1 MKFFT
6 NFILLLT
13 FLINLSIYA
22 QNSSAPRK
30 KIHVI
35 PISVTPRDS
44 FLESQIMK
52 NALRTIYTSG
62 EYEVIV
68 GDDQNYRKLIF
79 GLQTLRIKVD
89 RKLDNYDLSV
99 ILREQK
105 SGKLVKK
112 YIGTKL
118 KDKTILPKVEDFLSR
133 LFLNEKPGK
142 APLLIIDKRKP
153 LITYPRSNGNN
164 INLTEDE
171 AKIESNIKVLSQEEK
186 QEKRIRIARSKDL
199 PKKPRRKE
207 KIWDDGKKA
216 PKKRIVFLTNEQ
228 EPPPEPDE
236 PEVAPPKKK
245 PRVPTPVVE
254 IKKEEP
260 SPPDPIPKKKKK
272 RKPIFFTVGAIL
284 DFEQTT
290 TDDILEDVSTSIAR
304 YGLLLGADL
313 WKFDWGGDIEFS
325 AKAVTYLNDVIFR
338 DLEASLPIEWG
349 AKINYAQ
356 KLPLGFE
363 LKLGAELGQRSFA
376 NLREAFNPDGIQ
388 VGTLS
393 TNDLFFDLST
403 RFDAFKKSH
412 RVGVGFS
419 TPFAQSLDYGSVDNF
434 TTSGGTFEVYYDY
447 FIGKK
452 KNSFLRL
459 MFEQRQLDIE
469 ELDNFNYE
477 SSVIGLNYV
486 LNTSF

>member
-1 MKFFT
+1 MKFCT
-6 NFILLLT
+6 SFILLLT
-13 FLINLSIYA
+13 FFINLSIYA
-22 QNSSAPRK
+22 QSSSAPRK

-52 NALRTIYTSG
+52 NALRTIYASG

-68 GDDQNYRKLIF
+68 GEDQNYRKLIF
-79 GLQTLRIKVD
+79 GLQTLRIEVNRD
-89 RKLDNYDLSV
+89 RDNYDLSV

-112 YIGTKL
+112 YLGTKL
-118 KDKTILPKVEDFLSR
+118 KNKTILPKVETFLSR

-153 LITYPRSNGNN
+153 LITYPRSNQNN
-164 INLTEDE
+164 INLSEDE
-171 AKIESNIKVLSQEEK
+171 AKIESNIKVLSPEEK
-186 QEKRIRIARSKDL
+186 QEKRIRLARSKDQVR
-199 PKKPRRKE
+199 KPRRKE

-245 PRVPTPVVE
+245 PRGPTPVVE
-254 IKKEEP
+254 IKKEKP
-260 SPPDPIPKKKKK
+260 LPADPIPKKKKK
-272 RKPIFFTVGAIL
+272 RKPIFLTVGAIV

-290 TDDILEDVSTSIAR
+290 TDDILEDVSTGIAR

-313 WKFDWGGDIEFS
+313 LKFDWGGDVEFS
-325 AKAVTYLNDVIFR
+325 ANAVTYLNDVVFR

-349 AKINYAQ
+349 ARINYAQ
-356 KLPLGFE
+356 RLPLGFE
-363 LKLGAELGQRSFA
+363 LKFGTEFGQRSFA
-376 NLREAFNPDGIQ
+376 NLREPFNPEGIQ
-388 VGTLS
+388 VGTLL
-393 TNDLFFDLST
+393 TNDIFFDLST

-412 RVGVGFS
+412 RIGVGFS
-419 TPFAQSLDYGSVDNF
+419 SPFAQSLDYGSTENF

-447 FIGKK
+447 FVGKK
-452 KNSFLRL
+452 RKSFIRL
-459 MFEQRQLDIE
+459 KFEQRQLDIE
-469 ELDNFNYE
+469 ELDGFNYE